1 MKFIETAEAK
11 GKRGLRLVSVAGVPS
26 PWSESAKAILHVKKI
41 PVVGVRMTPGD
52 AELVEWTGSTS
63 APVAM
68 YEDEAPRSGWA
79 EIALLAERLAPEPA
93 LLPPDPE
100 QRALAF
106 GLSHEICD
114 EMGLGWCRRLAGI
127 HGSIES
133 EGKVGFPKPVAE
145 YLAPKY
151 GYRPDN
157 GTESRRRVVDIL
169 GLLSGRLHA
178 QRDADSRFYLGR
190 DLTVVDIYS
199 AAFMA
204 LFAPLPPD
212 QCPMPEAL
220 RKGFEAVDAD
230 TAKALDPILLEHR
243 DFIYG
248 EYLELPLTL

>member
-11 GKRGLRLVSVAGVPS
+11 KQSGLRLVSVGGVPS
-26 PWSESAKAILHVKKI
+26 PWSESAKSILHVKQI
-41 PVVGVRMTPGD
+41 PVVGVRMMPGD
-52 AELVEWTGSTS
+52 SELAEWTGSTS

-68 YEDEAPRSGWA
+68 YADEAPRSGWA
-79 EIALLAERLAPEPA
+79 EIVLLAERLAPEPA
-93 LLPPDPE
+93 LLPADPE
-100 QRALAF
+100 QRALLF
-106 GLSHEICD
+106 GLSHEICG

-127 HGSIES
+127 HSALES
-133 EGKVGFPKPVAE
+133 DGDMGFPKPVAE

-157 GTESRRRVVDIL
+157 GSEARRRVVDIL

-190 DLTVVDIYS
+190 DLTAVDIYS

-212 QCPMPEAL
+212 QCPMPDML
-220 RKGFEAVDAD
+220 RRGFEAKDAD

-243 DFIYG
+243 NFIYR
-248 EYLELPLTL
+248 EHLELPLTL